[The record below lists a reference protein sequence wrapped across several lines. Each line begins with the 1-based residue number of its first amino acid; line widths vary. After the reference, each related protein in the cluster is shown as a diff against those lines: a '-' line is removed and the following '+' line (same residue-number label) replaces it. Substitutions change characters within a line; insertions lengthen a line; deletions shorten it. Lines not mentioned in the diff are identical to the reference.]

1 MKIPFSP
8 PYIDDDVISEVA
20 DALRSGWITTGPKV
34 KLLEEEV
41 EKLLSTEACCAV
53 NSWTSGA
60 ILALKWLGLRP
71 NDEVIVPA
79 YTYCATAMAV
89 IEAGGKPVMV
99 DIKEDMTIDENQL
112 LNAITPKTKAI
123 IPMDIGGFPCNYH
136 RIKEIINLPEI
147 TKIYTPYTDNQRVLN
162 RIMLLSDSAHS
173 IGAKINGQSVANYV
187 DIAVLSFHAVK
198 NITSAEGGMICLNL
212 PSPFNNRELKKWF
225 KIMSLNGQTKDAFAK
240 MQNAGWRYD
249 VVDMGL
255 KINMPDV
262 NAAIAL
268 AQIRKYDYLLHERK
282 RVFDRYNSCLQRFK
296 WAILPFQT
304 DKSPKKNSPSAVRC
318 PISDIENVYHL
329 YPLRISDM
337 SSVQRD
343 RLITELAE
351 RGIATNVHYIPLP
364 ELTLFKKM
372 GFQISDYPIA
382 NKVFEHEITLPL
394 YPQLTDGQVDFI
406 LENLIAVHDYIVSNT

>member
-8 PYIDDDVISEVA
+8 PYIDDDVINEVT
-20 DALRSGWITTGPKV
+20 DSLRSGWITTGPKV
-34 KLLEEEV
+34 KTLEDET
-41 EKLLSTEACCAV
+41 EKLLNVEACSAV

-60 ILALKWLGLRP
+60 ILALKWLGLKP

-99 DIKEDMTIDENQL
+99 DIKEDMTIDENL
-112 LNAITPKTKAI
+112 VLNAITPNTKAI
-123 IPMDIGGFPCNYH
+123 LPVDIGGFPCNYLK
-136 RIKEIINLPEI
+136 IKEIITLP
-147 TKIYTPYTDNQRVLN
+147 KILKLYTPNSENQRLLG

-173 IGAKINGQSVANYV
+173 IGAKINSQSVANYV

-212 PSPFNNRELKKWF
+212 PAPFDNKELKKWF

-240 MQNAGWRYD
+240 TQLAGWRYD

-268 AQIRKYDYLLHERK
+268 AQIRKYDYLLSERK
-282 RVFDRYNSCLQRFK
+282 RVFDRYNSCLQQFK

-304 DKSPKKNSPSAVRC
+304 DKL
-318 PISDIENVYHL
+318 DIENAYHL
-329 YPLRISDM
+329 YPLCIADISAD
-337 SSVQRD
+337 QRD
-343 RLITELAE
+343 RLINKLAE
-351 RGIATNVHYIPLP
+351 KEIATNVHYIPLP
-364 ELTLFKKM
+364 ELTVFKKI
-372 GFQISDYPIA
+372 GFKISDYPIA
-382 NKVFEHEITLPL
+382 NKTFEHEITLPL
-394 YPQLTDGQVDFI
+394 YPQLINEQVDFI
-406 LENLIAVHDYIVSNT
+406 LENLISAHAEVISGK